1 MRTFARTTCV
11 LKQLYDISIVMAFE
25 NRELGTSK
33 VTFTIVRSV
42 LKNFSF
48 PKTTRD
54 ENKHMCLC
62 GCSMA
67 PQIVG
72 SEEGSST

>member
-1 MRTFARTTCV
+1 
-11 LKQLYDISIVMAFE
+11 MAFE

-33 VTFTIVRSV
+33 AIFRIVRSV
-42 LKNFSF
+42 LKNFSL
-48 PKTTRD
+48 PKMTRD

-67 PQIVG
+67 PQIAG
-72 SEEGSST
+72 LEEGSST